1 MQNPI
6 LEQKLKELPQ
16 TPGVYQ
22 FKNIKGKIIYVGKAK
37 VLKNRVSSYFLKN
50 LRLGSKTHALVSRI
64 VDLEYIKTESELE
77 ALLLEAQL
85 IKSYKPKYNVA
96 LKDDKSYLYIVFRNE
111 QLEVAGK
118 EYSIPKVLTAR
129 KTDLLPKDKVFGPY
143 PHAQSAKYI
152 LRLIRK
158 VFPFRDCSHA
168 KFNKYAKL
176 GTPCLY
182 GHLELCSA
190 PCIQRISTEDY
201 KKQIKT
207 LKKFLSGDSSK
218 MMSTFRKKMIA
229 ASKTQKYEEAAYYR
243 DTLRKMEYVRT
254 NPSSADKYIENP
266 NFVEDLA
273 NDAIQEIQDALPH
286 LSKLPKRIEC
296 YDISNI
302 SGKEAVGSMV
312 VATKGQIDK
321 SQYRRFR
328 IKFKATPDDFEMMS
342 EVLTRRFNNDWP
354 MPDLVVLDGGKG
366 QVSAVLDIAQKMN
379 IQIPI
384 VGLAKKKETIV
395 YKETSEF
402 IELNLPKNNEGLK
415 LLIKLRDEAHR
426 FAQTYHHK
434 LRSKLILVV

>member
-1 MQNPI
+1 
-6 LEQKLKELPQ
+6 
-16 TPGVYQ
+16 
-22 FKNIKGKIIYVGKAK
+22 
-37 VLKNRVSSYFLKN
+37 
-50 LRLGSKTHALVSRI
+50 
-64 VDLEYIKTESELE
+64 
-77 ALLLEAQL
+77 
-85 IKSYKPKYNVA
+85 
-96 LKDDKSYLYIVFRNE
+96 
-111 QLEVAGK
+111 
-118 EYSIPKVLTAR
+118 
-129 KTDLLPKDKVFGPY
+129 
-143 PHAQSAKYI
+143 
-152 LRLIRK
+152 
-158 VFPFRDCSHA
+158 
-168 KFNKYAKL
+168 
-176 GTPCLY
+176 
-182 GHLELCSA
+182 
-190 PCIQRISTEDY
+190 
-201 KKQIKT
+201 
-207 LKKFLSGDSSK
+207 
-218 MMSTFRKKMIA
+218 
-229 ASKTQKYEEAAYYR
+229 
-243 DTLRKMEYVRT
+243 MEYVRT

-321 SQYRRFR
+321 SQYRKFR

-366 QVSAVLDIAQKMN
+366 QVSAVLEIAQKMN

-426 FAQTYHHK
+426 FAQAYHHN
-434 LRSKLILVV
+434 LRLKKIRYN